1 MLCSTSDSEDGESE
15 AWKGAAMK
23 LANTVHDPVDSAL
36 AAFLDVSEFK
46 EQLGLLWPA
55 VPEWGSVERVHTGVL
70 KCHPGRRC
78 AFEISLKTGSVS
90 HELIGKVYKKER
102 PYVFEVMRA
111 VRRAGFDEHAEFS
124 IPQPL
129 AYVPSQRLLLVTKAK
144 GLHAAQVFLEGD
156 AREQEMAAVRT
167 AQWLVRFH
175 TLTGIPGTVVG
186 SEKVFRKCFRTCERL
201 AECCPSLAS
210 KGQLLLEGLEPAFSS
225 LVDVPMAPGHGDFVP
240 AHVFFTDRQVVTVD
254 WDSFALCD
262 PSRDVARF
270 LLGLRRLAERHLDSI
285 RALDPYATLFQE
297 TYPASGD
304 SRVSKNLPFYMAAL
318 CLRQAKRYVR
328 RQRSRWRE
336 RAEAMLDEGLRALA
350 N

>member
-1 MLCSTSDSEDGESE
+1 VKKDT
-15 AWKGAAMK
+15 AMK
-23 LANTVHDPVDSAL
+23 LATTVHDPMDSAL
-36 AAFLDVSEFK
+36 AAFLDAAEFK
-46 EQLGLLWPA
+46 KQLALLWPD
-55 VPEWGSVERVHTGVL
+55 VPEWSSVERIQTGVL

-78 AFEISLKTGSVS
+78 AFEISLKAGLDFL
-90 HELIGKVYKKER
+90 ELIGKVYKKDR
-102 PYVFEVMRA
+102 PYVFEVMTA
-111 VRRAGFDEHAEFS
+111 IRRAGFDEHAEFS
-124 IPQPL
+124 IPRPL
-129 AYVPSQRLLLVTKAK
+129 AYVSSQRLLLVTKAK

-156 AREQEMAAVRT
+156 AREREMAAVRS
-167 AQWLVRFH
+167 AQWLARFH
-175 TLTGIPGTVVG
+175 TLTCIPGPVLG
-186 SEKVFRKCFRTCERL
+186 SDKVFRRSSRTCERL
-201 AECCPSLAS
+201 AERCPSLAS
-210 KGQLLLEGLEPAFSS
+210 KGRRLLEGLEPAFRS
-225 LVDVPMAPGHGDFVP
+225 LVGVAMAPGHGDFVP
-240 AHVFFTDRQVVTVD
+240 AHVLFTDRQVVTVD